1 MNYLVKWQQFV
12 YSKIL
17 ARAIPDFWLFQI
29 PGRLTSRIPFQ
40 IRISWFFLRRIE
52 AAYIQIRLLS
62 ERLVGNNTF
71 EAVAKSQIG
80 RQT

>member
-52 AAYIQIRLLS
+52 AYIQSLLLP